1 MARII
6 FLTRGA
12 PGSGKSTWI
21 RESGLT
27 DYTVSI
33 DNLRLLRISPQLN
46 DDGRFE
52 VSQKMDTEV
61 WKQAYEII
69 FNKMLNGD
77 TIVVDACFS
86 KETDFAEIR
95 KMAEVNRY
103 RIFVVD
109 FTNVSLP
116 ELIKRNAARGINGVS
131 TAILEKMV
139 SRFLNQNPPKYC
151 TVLKPEDAIRAVS
164 PIVFNYDVYKKV
176 HIFGDIQGCFAPLKE
191 YFETNPYN
199 KDDFYLF
206 TGDLFDRGKE
216 NYEVAVFMKDMIQK
230 PNVLLLASNHGTHFN
245 RWAMDLDAH
254 IKGKSFGA
262 TEREFILKGFTKED
276 ARTIT
281 RKEGQFALFKRGE
294 KVFFVCH
301 GGLPGFDWGIDDKS
315 SNLMAL
321 KANLPFISIRQLEKG
336 VGGYG
341 SVDACANTW
350 NRLMPD
356 NCYQVHGH
364 RSEEG
369 SPVQLGRVFRLEGSV
384 EFNGFLHVLQIDE
397 QNNTTVVSIKNGTA
411 TPRRWKE
418 EDELGNTTDKSI
430 AEISSVEDLVV
441 LMRQRHKD
449 IFERRDGHISSFNF
463 KKHVFHDASWD
474 EANIM
479 ARGFFVKTSGC
490 EKPYTV
496 ARSYNKFFN
505 IGERFDTRMD
515 KLKNSLVY
523 PVKAYKK
530 ENGFLGIL
538 GYDCEEDKLIFCSK
552 STINGDFS
560 KYFENLFKKQFTD
573 ETAESIK
580 HIIRTEKLCSL
591 VFEVIDIENDPHI
604 IEEEKSKLVLLDAF
618 YPDINESRLSY
629 DKLVQIGVFL
639 GCPVKEESKVLNNF
653 EEMEEFIASES
664 ETCVHE
670 GYVFE
675 DARGF
680 KVKWKSPYYST
691 WKKLRGLRD
700 RMKLGRD
707 INLGWLNTPLEND
720 FYGFLK
726 RKIDGL
732 SADERIVALDRSII
746 DLRKEFLRNAQR
758 ADELIKKW
766 GFLLEPRD
774 KN

>member
-191 YFETNPYN
+191 YFDANPYN

-301 GGLPGFDWGIDDKS
+301 GGLPGFDWGINDKS

-397 QNNTTVVSIKNGTA
+397 QNNTNVVSIKNGTA

-418 EDELGNTTDKSI
+418 EDELGNTTDKTL

-490 EKPYTV
+490 EKPYIV
-496 ARSYNKFFN
+496 ARSFNKGFN
-505 IGERFDTRMD
+505 LNERPETQ
-515 KLKNSLVY
+515 LASLSRRLEFPLTAWV
-523 PVKAYKK
+523 K

-538 GYDCEEDKLIFCSK
+538 GVDNEENSLIYASK
-552 STINGDFS
+552 SSVGSDFAL
-560 KYFENLFKKQFTD
+560 LFKEILNTTTNILREEATVK
-573 ETAESIK
+573 EIMLKSNI
-580 HIIRTEKLCSL
+580 SL
-591 VFEVIDIENDPHI
+591 VFEVIDPSKDPHI
-604 IEEEKSKLVLLDAF
+604 IKYTSSKVVLLAGFNRTINSHQIPYEELVEIAHIIGCEVKRKYAVLETYDELKAF
-618 YPDINESRLSY
+618 I
-629 DKLVQIGVFL
+629 
-639 GCPVKEESKVLNNF
+639 
-653 EEMEEFIASES
+653 ES
-664 ETCVHE
+664 EKKSFLEE
-670 GYVFE
+670 GFVIE
-675 DARGF
+675 DMNGYSF
-680 KVKWKSPYYST
+680 KLKCDFYNT
-691 WKKLRGLRD
+691 WKKLRSVKD
-700 RMKLGRD
+700 RLASGKPVEVSKLY
-707 INLGWLNTPLEND
+707 TPLEND
-720 FYGFLK
+720 FYGFL
-726 RKIDGL
+726 RREMSLL
-732 SADERIVALDRSII
+732 SESEKSAFLSKSII
-746 DLRKEFLRNAQR
+746 ELRERFLASR
-758 ADELIKKW
+758 
-766 GFLLEPRD
+766 
-774 KN
+774 